1 MHFERHITL
10 DVPRQAVWDF
20 LWDMARLTPC
30 IPGCTGVEVITP
42 YQRYQA
48 TVQDRVGPFKVR
60 VPLTIE
66 VLAATAPERLVAR
79 ASGKDSTVQSLV
91 KVEVDL
97 TLRETVPTS
106 TLLQLS
112 ANVTVFGKLGTLGHS
127 IIVRRG
133 EAIMDQF
140 ATAIQAAVQHEE
152 G

>member
-1 MHFERHITL
+1 MRFEKQVTV

-30 IPGCTGVEVITP
+30 IPGCAGVEAIEP

-97 TLRETVPTS
+97 TLRETVSTS
-106 TLLQLS
+106 TVLQLS
-112 ANVTVFGKLGTLGHS
+112 ADVTVFGKLGTLGHS

-140 ATAIQAAVQHEE
+140 ATAIQAALQHEE

>member
-1 MHFERHITL
+1 VRFEKQVSV

-30 IPGCTGVEVITP
+30 IPGCAGVETIAP

-60 VPLTIE
+60 VPLAIE
-66 VLAATAPERLVAR
+66 VLTATAPERLVAR
-79 ASGKDSTVQSLV
+79 ASGKDTTVQSLV

-97 TLRETVPTS
+97 SLRETVPTS
-106 TLLQLS
+106 TLLQFS
-112 ANVTVFGKLGTLGHS
+112 AEVTVFGKLGTLGHS

-133 EAIMDQF
+133 EAIIDQF
-140 ATAIQAAVQHEE
+140 ATAVQAALQHEE

>member
-1 MHFERHITL
+1 VRFEKQVTV

-30 IPGCTGVEVITP
+30 IPGCTGVEAITP

-60 VPLTIE
+60 VPLEIE

-79 ASGKDSTVQSLV
+79 ASGKDTTVQSLV
-91 KVEVDL
+91 KVEVEL
-97 TLRETVPTS
+97 TMVETVPTS
-106 TLLQLS
+106 TVLHLS
-112 ANVTVFGKLGTLGHS
+112 ADVTVFGKLGTLGHS

-133 EAIMDQF
+133 EAIIDQF
-140 ATAIQAAVQHEE
+140 AAAIQAALQHEE

>member
-1 MHFERHITL
+1 MRFEKQVTV

-30 IPGCTGVEVITP
+30 IPGCTGVEAITP

-60 VPLTIE
+60 VPLEIE
-66 VLAATAPERLVAR
+66 VLVATAPERLVAR

-106 TLLQLS
+106 TVLQLS
-112 ANVTVFGKLGTLGHS
+112 ADVTVFGKLGTLGHS

-133 EAIMDQF
+133 EAIIDQF
-140 ATAIQAAVQHEE
+140 ATAMRAALQHEE

>member
-1 MHFERHITL
+1 VRFEKQVTV

-30 IPGCTGVEVITP
+30 IPGCAGVEAIVP

-48 TVQDRVGPFKVR
+48 IVQDRVGPFKVR
-60 VPLTIE
+60 VPLEIE

-79 ASGKDSTVQSLV
+79 ASGKDTTVQSLV

-97 TLRETVPTS
+97 TLRDTVPVS
-106 TLLQLS
+106 TVLQLS
-112 ANVTVFGKLGTLGHS
+112 ADVTVFGKLGTLGHS
-127 IIVRRG
+127 MIVRRG
-133 EAIMDQF
+133 EAIIDQF
-140 ATAIQAAVQHEE
+140 AAAMQAALQHEE

>member
-1 MHFERHITL
+1 MRFEKQVTV

-20 LWDMARLTPC
+20 LWDVARLTPC
-30 IPGCTGVEVITP
+30 IPGCERIEAITP

-48 TVQDRVGPFKVR
+48 TVRDRVGPFKVR
-60 VPLTIE
+60 VPLEID
-66 VLAATAPERLVAR
+66 VLIALAPERLAAR
-79 ASGKDSTVQSLV
+79 AQGKDTAVQGLV

-97 TLRETVPTS
+97 TLLATTPTT

-112 ANVTVFGKLGTLGHS
+112 AEVAVLGKLGTLGHS

-133 EAIMDQF
+133 NAIIEQF
-140 ATAIQAAVQHEE
+140 ATAIQAALHDEE